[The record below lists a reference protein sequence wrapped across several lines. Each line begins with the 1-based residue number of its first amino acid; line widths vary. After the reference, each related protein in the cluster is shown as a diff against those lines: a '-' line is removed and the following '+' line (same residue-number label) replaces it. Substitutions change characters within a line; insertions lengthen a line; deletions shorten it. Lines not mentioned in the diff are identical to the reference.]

1 MSWYG
6 NLTGIGEM
14 SKEDQKILKSTNR
27 KLTLITTLMMLGGTL
42 LLFNEIA
49 PPRTITTTQREGLLS
64 RVTGGAL

>member
-6 NLTGIGEM
+6 NLAGIGEM

>member
-6 NLTGIGEM
+6 NLEGVGDL
-14 SKEDQKILKSTNR
+14 SREDQKILKGTNSR
-27 KLTLITTLMMLGGTL
+27 LTLITVVIMLGGAL

-49 PPRTITTTQREGLLS
+49 PPRTITTTQQEGLLS